1 MTTPTSVINSTMN
14 VLPLVLIA
22 VVVVSVTGKAAS
34 IQVSVSLISRYSKP
48 VQREFITVCR
58 RQAASPSDLH

>member
-22 VVVVSVTGKAAS
+22 AVVLSVPGKAAS
-34 IQVSVSLISRYSKP
+34 IQVSVCVICRYSKS
-48 VQREFITVCR
+48 VQREIITVCKR
-58 RQAASPSDLH
+58 REHSPSDLH